1 MVMLQSDH
9 LDADLAR
16 AGALGVRTV
25 WSGDLPDIRGRHLH
39 PRDVGGAI
47 LSLDEPVP
55 AAAWRW
61 AGPEWERHREA
72 GQVREIVAV
81 ELESDDPV
89 ALARRWAEVLGR
101 PLAPLVNGG
110 AVIAL
115 ERGAIRFVRSRDGR
129 GSGVSGFDVAP
140 REPDRWL
147 AAARTRGAIVAD
159 GCISLCGV
167 RVGVGSP

>member
-1 MVMLQSDH
+1 MLQSDD
-9 LDADLAR
+9 LDADMAR

-61 AGPEWERHREA
+61 AGPEWERHRYA
-72 GQVREIVAV
+72 GQVCEIVAV
-81 ELESDDPV
+81 ELESEDPV
-89 ALARRWAEVLGR
+89 ALARRWAEILGR
-101 PLAPLVNGG
+101 PVAPLADGRVT
-110 AVIAL
+110 IAL

-129 GSGVSGFDVAP
+129 GSGVSGFDIAP
-140 REPDRWL
+140 RAPDRWL
-147 AAARTRGAIVAD
+147 TAARSRGATVAD
-159 GCISLCGV
+159 GCILLCGV
-167 RVGVGSP
+167 RVGVGST